1 MWGVH
6 MKVIVQHLQCKKKK
20 KKKHT
25 HKNRYSC
32 KKRCQTTK
40 LIWRID
46 IPVNKTIS
54 NTHFMSYLKRKQKSY
69 DRLDAN

>member
-6 MKVIVQHLQCKKKK
+6 MKVIVQHLQCKKKIYIYI
-20 KKKHT
+20 HT
-25 HKNRYSC
+25 HTYIYIYIHV

-54 NTHFMSYLKRKQKSY
+54 NTHFMSYLKKKTKK
-69 DRLDAN
+69 LW

>member
-20 KKKHT
+20 NTHT
-25 HKNRYSC
+25 HLYIYSC